1 VATRAA
7 FLACFL
13 ALTPMNQALSWGS
26 NGHSIIAEIAQHRLH
41 PQVFARIEDLL
52 GRQASLGSVAS
63 WADDIAQKRPDTINW
78 HFVNIPYEATNYD
91 PSRDCRPTPK
101 GDCIINAIKRSRAT
115 LQDRFAPKQQR
126 TESLMFLVHLMGDIH
141 QPLHTIDHNDAGG
154 NKVVVNFFGTPMSL
168 HIVWDVGL
176 IEKRTYDWGEYVR
189 ILERGW
195 LWGKDICDLHR
206 GNPVD
211 WALQTHTAAVEVAYA
226 VPEDLQLGDAYYRRS
241 LPTLDQQLAL
251 GGIRL
256 ARVLNEVF
264 GHEGYIGKVP
274 PPREP
279 L

>member
-1 VATRAA
+1 MTARASL
-7 FLACFL
+7 LACFL
-13 ALTPMNQALSWGS
+13 ALAPVNQALSWGS
-26 NGHSIIAEIAQHRLH
+26 NGHSIIAEVAQHRLH
-41 PQVFARIEDLL
+41 PQVFARIENLL
-52 GRQASLGSVAS
+52 GRQVSLGSVAS
-63 WADDIAQKRPDTINW
+63 WADHIAQKRPDTINW

-91 PSRDCRPTPK
+91 PSRDCQPTPQ
-101 GDCIINAIKRSRAT
+101 GDCLISAIRRSRKT
-115 LQDRFAPKQQR
+115 LEDKFALKQQHA
-126 TESLMFLVHLMGDIH
+126 ESLMFLVHLVGDVH
-141 QPLHTIDHNDAGG
+141 QPLHTIDRNDAGG
-154 NKVVVNFFGTPMSL
+154 NKVAVNFFDTPMSL
-168 HIVWDVGL
+168 HTVWDVGL

-195 LWGKDICDLHR
+195 LSGKDICDLQR

-211 WALQTHTAAVEVAYA
+211 WALQAHAAAVEVAYA
-226 VPEDLQLGDAYYRRS
+226 LPEDLQLGEAYYQRS

-264 GHEGYIGKVP
+264 GHAGFISKVP